1 MSSDFSFN
9 LVDELW
15 IPCLDQTGAPVEL
28 SLRGVLT
35 RAHQL
40 RAIAGD
46 SPPVTVALHRLL
58 LTILHR
64 VFGPKDEDAWVALW
78 EARRWDAQAID
89 DYLGRWRHRFDLF
102 DTERPFYQVANLQME
117 SNWVSV
123 RRLVHHLGAI
133 NPLFEHSDDNEETTF
148 SPAFAARAVITAQ
161 GFSLCGTSGAFYP
174 RKQSTDKKVQAMFA
188 DGINA
193 RAINFIISGDSLFET
208 LMLNLVR
215 YPDQQVMTSFQ
226 DDAPIWERE
235 DSAVERGPL
244 TGYLDYLTW
253 QNRRILL
260 KPELHVSEGTIVRL
274 MRWEPASRIDSVSH
288 DPMQHN
294 VRNAKEGFSFLRYSE
309 DKVLWRD
316 SAALLS
322 IHQSSTNEQIHFPP
336 ATLKWLKYLK
346 DPTYDITTSLDEH
359 RIFQCLALG
368 MASKPGQANVYFY
381 REERIPL
388 PLEYFR
394 QAELVSALRDA
405 LELAGKIARDV
416 YTAAQVI
423 GMHWQIPGADTK
435 KWQSLSRGAKSSI
448 NNWIAHTGME
458 RTYWTRLD
466 IPFQSFIV
474 DLTGDQ
480 VRAQTGWYAQLR
492 AAAWAAFDQAADAV
506 GNDGRSFKAAVRGR
520 SYLNYRLKEVLSNL
534 EATQ

>member
-9 LVDELW
+9 LVDEPW
-15 IPCLDQTGAPVEL
+15 IPCLDQTGDPVEL
-28 SLRGVLT
+28 SLRAVFAQ
-35 RAHQL
+35 AHQL

-58 LTILHR
+58 LAILHR

-78 EARRWDAQAID
+78 QA
-89 DYLGRWRHRFDLF
+89 GRWNAQTIDGYLDRWRNRFDLF
-102 DTERPFYQVANLQME
+102 DATRPFCQVAKLQME
-117 SNWVSV
+117 SNWVSI

-133 NPLFEHSDDNEETTF
+133 NPLFEHSDNDEDTTF
-148 SPAFAARAVITAQ
+148 SPAFAARAVFTAQ

-174 RKQSTDKKVQAMFA
+174 RKQVSDKKIQAMFA

-193 RAINFIISGDSLFET
+193 RAISFIISGESLFET

-215 YPDQQVMTSFQ
+215 YPDQQVMMSFK
-226 DDAPIWERE
+226 DDAPIWEQ
-235 DSAVERGPL
+235 DVSGVERGPL
-244 TGYLDYLTW
+244 MGYLDYLTW

-260 KPELHVSEGTIVRL
+260 KPERLVSGKTVVRL
-274 MRWEPASRIDSVSH
+274 MRWEPAPRIDSVSH

-294 VRNAKEGFSFLRYSE
+294 VKNAKEGFSFLRYSE
-309 DKVLWRD
+309 GKVLWRD

-322 IHQSSTNEQIHFPP
+322 IHQSNANKQIHFPP

-346 DPTYDITTSLDEH
+346 DPTYSVATSLDDR

-394 QAELVSALRDA
+394 QVELVNALRDA
-405 LELAGKIARDV
+405 LVLADKVATDV
-416 YTAAQVI
+416 YTAARVV
-423 GMHWQIPGADTK
+423 GMHWQIPDADSK
-435 KWQSLSRGAKSSI
+435 KWQSLSQGAKSSI
-448 NNWIAHTGME
+448 KNWIAHTGME
-458 RTYWTRLD
+458 RTYWSRLD
-466 IPFQSFIV
+466 IPFQSFIIELSV
-474 DLTGDQ
+474 NQEQAL
-480 VRAQTGWYAQLR
+480 VGWYTQLR

-520 SYLNYRLKEVLSNL
+520 SHLNYRLKEDLSNL
-534 EATQ
+534 EVTQ